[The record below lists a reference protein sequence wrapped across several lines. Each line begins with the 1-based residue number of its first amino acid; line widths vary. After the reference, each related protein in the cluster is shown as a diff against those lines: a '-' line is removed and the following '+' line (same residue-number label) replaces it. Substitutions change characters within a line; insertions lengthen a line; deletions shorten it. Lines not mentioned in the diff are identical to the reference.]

1 MATSPKHSYIR
12 LLCLLCIIF
21 LGILLL
27 RLGFLMLFDRT
38 PVKTYTNPNVAKQ
51 VVRGTIYDRNQRILA
66 IQTPYWGVYLHLNAV
81 KDLQL
86 VSEVI
91 APFVQM
97 NPQEIQNKAASYTTY
112 AQIKERIDEQMVQP
126 LLDAI
131 QKYSL
136 KGQVNVEKRIGRT
149 YPAQFHASQ
158 TIGFTNTEGEG
169 IEGIELSQ
177 ESYLNPYPEIG
188 EALVTYGQDIT
199 LTLDLDIQY
208 ALDVQLQQIAD
219 EHNPDYAM
227 AIVLDAANAD
237 ILGMGSY
244 PWYDINNLSS
254 SKAEQRKNHAVNHL
268 FEPGSVFKLFSLAS
282 VLKAGQ
288 AQTSEPFECDGS
300 YTFKA
305 GASNITINCTAVHGQ
320 VDPKT
325 MISKSCNGAIV
336 HWALQTDPQAFYD
349 TLSRL
354 GFNSSYDIGLPSR
367 ARSQIALPSTWSG
380 RSQATIA
387 FGQELLSSALH
398 LATAAT
404 ALCPSGELL
413 QPNLI
418 LRRTSPVDG
427 SILYER
433 QRVVLDTVLDSEIA
447 NLIRSGM
454 FTATEEG
461 GTGVHARVSGID
473 IGVKTGTAQIL
484 NPQTNS
490 YEDGTV
496 LASALAM
503 VPIENPKYIIYIG
516 AGNPKGNT
524 IWGSNIAAPAIANL
538 VQTLVSQGKL
548 TPKDT
553 AIR

>member
-12 LLCLLCIIF
+12 LMCLLCITF
-21 LGILLL
+21 LGIFLL
-27 RLGFLMLFDRT
+27 RLGFLMLFNQT
-38 PVKTYTNPNVAKQ
+38 KSKSYNNPQVASQ

-66 IQTPYWGVYLHLNAV
+66 IQTPYWGVYLHLNAI

-97 NPQEIQNKAASYTTY
+97 NPQEIQNKAQGYTTY
-112 AQIKERIDEQMVQP
+112 AQIKERIDDRMVQP

-136 KGQVNVEKRIGRT
+136 RGQVNVEKRMGRT

-158 TIGFTNTEGEG
+158 TIGFTNTEGYG
-169 IEGIELSQ
+169 IEGIELS
-177 ESYLNPYPEIG
+177 EEARLNPYPEIG
-188 EALVTYGQDIT
+188 TAPVTYGQDIT

-219 EHNPDYAM
+219 QHNPDYAM
-227 AIVLDAANAD
+227 AIVLDAVNAD

-244 PWYDINNLSS
+244 PWYDINNLSA
-254 SKAEQRKNHAVNHL
+254 SKTEQRRNNAVNL
-268 FEPGSVFKLFSLAS
+268 LYEPGSVFKLFSLAA

-288 AQTSEPFECDGS
+288 AQTSETFDCDGS
-300 YTFKA
+300 YTFQA
-305 GASNITINCTAVHGQ
+305 GASRITVKCTAVHGEVNPQ
-320 VDPKT
+320 T

-336 HWALQTDPQAFYD
+336 HWALQTDAKAFYD
-349 TLSRL
+349 ILTSF
-354 GFNSSYDIGLPSR
+354 GFNRSYDIGLPSR
-367 ARSQIALPSTWSG
+367 ARSQIAPPSTWSG
-380 RSQATIA
+380 RSQATIS
-387 FGQELLSSALH
+387 FGQELLTSALH

-433 QRVVLDTVLDSEIA
+433 ERVVIQSVLDSETTS
-447 NLIRSGM
+447 LIRSGM
-454 FTATEEG
+454 LMATKDG
-461 GTGVHARVSGID
+461 GTGVRARVAGID
-473 IGVKTGTAQIL
+473 VGVKTGTAQIL
-484 NPQTNS
+484 NPLTNS

-496 LASALAM
+496 LASTLAM
-503 VPIENPKYIIYIG
+503 VPIDNPKYIIYIG
-516 AGNPKGNT
+516 AGNPKGDT
-524 IWGSNIAAPAIANL
+524 IWGSNIAAPAVANL
-538 VQTLVSQGKL
+538 VQSLISQGKL
-548 TPKDT
+548 KARDT
-553 AIR
+553 EVR

>member
-1 MATSPKHSYIR
+1 
-12 LLCLLCIIF
+12 
-21 LGILLL
+21 
-27 RLGFLMLFDRT
+27 MLFDRT

-158 TIGFTNTEGEG
+158 IIGFTNTEGEG

-188 EALVTYGQDIT
+188 DDPVTYGQDIT

-282 VLKAGQ
+282 VL
-288 AQTSEPFECDGS
+288 
-300 YTFKA
+300 
-305 GASNITINCTAVHGQ
+305 
-320 VDPKT
+320 
-325 MISKSCNGAIV
+325 
-336 HWALQTDPQAFYD
+336 
-349 TLSRL
+349 
-354 GFNSSYDIGLPSR
+354 
-367 ARSQIALPSTWSG
+367 G
-380 RSQATIA
+380 R
-387 FGQELLSSALH
+387 
-398 LATAAT
+398 
-404 ALCPSGELL
+404 
-413 QPNLI
+413 
-418 LRRTSPVDG
+418 
-427 SILYER
+427 
-433 QRVVLDTVLDSEIA
+433 
-447 NLIRSGM
+447 
-454 FTATEEG
+454 
-461 GTGVHARVSGID
+461 
-473 IGVKTGTAQIL
+473 TGT
-484 NPQTNS
+484 
-490 YEDGTV
+490 D
-496 LASALAM
+496 
-503 VPIENPKYIIYIG
+503 KR
-516 AGNPKGNT
+516 T
-524 IWGSNIAAPAIANL
+524 I
-538 VQTLVSQGKL
+538 
-548 TPKDT
+548 
-553 AIR
+553 

>member
-21 LGILLL
+21 LGIFLL
-27 RLGFLMLFDRT
+27 RLGFLMLFNQNT
-38 PVKTYTNPNVAKQ
+38 SKSYNNPQVASQ

-66 IQTPYWGVYLHLNAV
+66 IQTPYWGVYLHLNAI
-81 KDLQL
+81 KDMQL

-97 NPQEIQNKAASYTTY
+97 NPQEIQNKAQSYTTY
-112 AQIKERIDEQMVQP
+112 AQIKERIDDRMVQP

-136 KGQVNVEKRIGRT
+136 RGQVNVEKRMGRT

-158 TIGFTNTEGEG
+158 IIGFTNTEGYG
-169 IEGIELSQ
+169 IEGIELS
-177 ESYLNPYPEIG
+177 EEAHLNPYPEIG
-188 EALVTYGQDIT
+188 TAPVTYGQDIT

-219 EHNPDYAM
+219 QHNPDYAM
-227 AIVLDAANAD
+227 AIVLDAVNAD

-244 PWYDINNLSS
+244 PWYDINNLSA
-254 SKAEQRKNHAVNHL
+254 SKTEQRRNNAVNL
-268 FEPGSVFKLFSLAS
+268 LYEPGSVFKLFSLAA

-288 AQTSEPFECDGS
+288 AQTSETFDCDGS
-300 YTFKA
+300 YTFQA
-305 GASNITINCTAVHGQ
+305 GASRITVNCTAVHGE
-320 VDPKT
+320 VDERT

-336 HWALQTDPQAFYD
+336 HWALQTDAKAFYD
-349 TLSRL
+349 ILTSF
-354 GFNSSYDIGLPSR
+354 GFNRSYDIGLPSR
-367 ARSQIALPSTWSG
+367 ARSQIAPPSTWSG
-380 RSQATIA
+380 RSQATIS
-387 FGQELLSSALH
+387 FGQELLTSALH

-433 QRVVLDTVLDSEIA
+433 ERMVIQSVLDSETTS
-447 NLIRSGM
+447 LIRSGM
-454 FTATEEG
+454 LMATEDG
-461 GTGVHARVSGID
+461 GTGVRARVAGVD
-473 IGVKTGTAQIL
+473 VGVKTGTAQIL
-484 NPQTNS
+484 NPLTNS

-496 LASALAM
+496 LASTLAM
-503 VPIENPKYIIYIG
+503 VPIDNPKYIIYIG
-516 AGNPKGNT
+516 AGNPKGDT
-524 IWGSNIAAPAIANL
+524 IWGSNIAAPAVANL
-538 VQTLVSQGKL
+538 VQSLVSQGKL
-548 TPKDT
+548 KAKDT
-553 AIR
+553 EVR